1 MSILDAYDSKQHYEA
16 NRVHQISFNN
26 LAILM
31 AGFGAGLLKKKPLHL
46 MVPYCVKF
54 GPSMSNGMTVHRG
67 YKSSNPVASSTR
79 VECSESNQLVWVP
92 YSSNFKNFIQ
102 IRQQF
107 SEVILHIS
115 KWKITMS
122 KCSAVLQEL
131 ELRYLVSR
139 NEKDVTVTLIGFC

>member
-1 MSILDAYDSKQHYEA
+1 MHMTVNNIMKQTEFIKYHSTIWRFWWLGLVLDSW
-16 NRVHQISFNN
+16 
-26 LAILM
+26 
-31 AGFGAGLLKKKPLHL
+31 KKPLHL

-107 SEVILHIS
+107 SQVILHIS

-131 ELRYLVSR
+131 EWRYLVSR